1 MASPPSR
8 RRLASTLRHLGP
20 VSAAPTVGPE
30 AAGPP
35 HGGNAHRPTVTGFA
49 TGMVTC
55 AHPLAA
61 RSRDAQ
67 CLRPRLVRVRG
78 RAMPCVASSGLFMLS
93 PSQRLVATL
102 VSLVLSPSVDAF
114 MP

>member
-1 MASPPSR
+1 MATPRSR

-61 RSRDAQ
+61 QAGMRVLLSGGNAIDAGVAVAAA
-67 CLRPRLVRVRG
+67 LNVVE
-78 RAMPCVASSGLFMLS
+78 CVPLS
-93 PSQRLVATL
+93 PWGGAVWG
-102 VSLVLSPSVDAF
+102 
-114 MP
+114 

>member
-1 MASPPSR
+1 MASHPSR

-20 VSAAPTVGPE
+20 AVSATPTVGPE

-61 RSRDAQ
+61 QAGMRVLLSGGNAIDA
-67 CLRPRLVRVRG
+67 G
-78 RAMPCVASSGLFMLS
+78 VAVAAALNVVECAPFS
-93 PSQRLVATL
+93 PWGGAVWG
-102 VSLVLSPSVDAF
+102 
-114 MP
+114 